1 MSPFEVAHLIMQSF
15 FENIYVIYFQMFL
28 CPFVSLF
35 ICLYN
40 IYASSHNH
48 VFIKTKKVVGIWKM
62 DIYFCPKTIFPEKN
76 LAKNPLFSF
85 LPERAVNSDFFIEN
99 YHCNLFL
106 GNFGLV
112 YFPTI

>member
-1 MSPFEVAHLIMQSF
+1 
-15 FENIYVIYFQMFL
+15 MFL

-48 VFIKTKKVVGIWKM
+48 VFIKTKKRVGRSKM

-76 LAKNPLFSF
+76 LAKKSMI
-85 LPERAVNSDFFIEN
+85 FI
-99 YHCNLFL
+99 FA
-106 GNFGLV
+106 
-112 YFPTI
+112 